1 MKPSQSIKVMIV
13 EDHPMYRI
21 GLRMALRYADS
32 GYELVAEAENVQ
44 QAVEFLK
51 AKDHAVDLILLDYYL
66 PDGTGGDVIEVA
78 KKAFPDIKILLI
90 TGYSLDDSAMSI
102 VEEAIDGYIGKMVK
116 PEELKTCI
124 DALFRDRE
132 LSKGEGASVAL
143 SSREL
148 QIVRLCVKG
157 LTAQEIAD
165 ALNLSKRT
173 VEGHKERVF
182 SKLNCKSTV
191 ELVNYAYRN
200 GLAD

>member
-1 MKPSQSIKVMIV
+1 M
-13 EDHPMYRI
+13 
-21 GLRMALRYADS
+21 
-32 GYELVAEAENVQ
+32 VAEAEIVR
-44 QAVEFLK
+44 QAVELL
-51 AKDHAVDLILLDYYL
+51 HAIDLGIDLVLLDYYL
-66 PDGTGGDVIEVA
+66 PDGTGGDVIETA
-78 KKAFPDIKILLI
+78 KKAFPDVKILLI
-90 TGYSLDDSAMSI
+90 TGYHLDDSAMST
-102 VEEAIDGYIGKMVK
+102 VEEAIDGYIGKTVK

-124 DALFRDRE
+124 DALFRDRDS
-132 LSKGEGASVAL
+132 SKAEGVSVTL

-165 ALNLSKRT
+165 VLNLSKRT
-173 VEGHKERVF
+173 VEGHKERIF